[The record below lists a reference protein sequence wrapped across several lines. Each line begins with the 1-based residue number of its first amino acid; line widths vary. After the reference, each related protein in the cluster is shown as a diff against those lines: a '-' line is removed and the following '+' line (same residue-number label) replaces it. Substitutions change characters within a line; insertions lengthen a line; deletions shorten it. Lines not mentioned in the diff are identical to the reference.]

1 MTSYRVGILGATG
14 LVGQR
19 FVALLQDHPWFEPT
33 ALAASDRSAGKIYG
47 DAVRW
52 RLSSAPPRKAAAM
65 VVRSCRPSEL
75 EDCDLVLSALD
86 ASVAKEVEPRFVEAG
101 FAVVSNSSAHRMLPD
116 VPILVPEVNA
126 AHASLVETQ
135 RKRSGPG
142 YLVTNPNCAVTG
154 LVVALAP
161 LHRAFGV
168 RRLVVAT
175 MQSISGAGLE
185 GPRGLDIVGN
195 VIPWIPGEE
204 EKIEGEVAKILGSME
219 AEIVRPAPVVVSAH
233 CHRVPT
239 SDGHLEAVSVELE
252 RDAAPEEATRVLR
265 GFAGDVADL
274 GLPSAPRPPLIV
286 RDEPDRPQTRLDREA
301 GSGMSVVVGRIRRC
315 PVFTLRLELLSH
327 NTIRGAA
334 GGALLNAE
342 LLKVRGMLPRRAA
355 E

>member
-1 MTSYRVGILGATG
+1 M
-14 LVGQR
+14 
-19 FVALLQDHPWFEPT
+19 
-33 ALAASDRSAGKIYG
+33 
-47 DAVRW
+47 
-52 RLSSAPPRKAAAM
+52 
-65 VVRSCRPSEL
+65 
-75 EDCDLVLSALD
+75 ED
-86 ASVAKEVEPRFVEAG
+86 
-101 FAVVSNSSAHRMLPD
+101 
-116 VPILVPEVNA
+116 
-126 AHASLVETQ
+126 
-135 RKRSGPG
+135 
-142 YLVTNPNCAVTG
+142 
-154 LVVALAP
+154 
-161 LHRAFGV
+161 
-168 RRLVVAT
+168 
-175 MQSISGAGLE
+175 
-185 GPRGLDIVGN
+185 
-195 VIPWIPGEE
+195 
-204 EKIEGEVAKILGSME
+204 
-219 AEIVRPAPVVVSAH
+219 EIVRPAPVVVSAH